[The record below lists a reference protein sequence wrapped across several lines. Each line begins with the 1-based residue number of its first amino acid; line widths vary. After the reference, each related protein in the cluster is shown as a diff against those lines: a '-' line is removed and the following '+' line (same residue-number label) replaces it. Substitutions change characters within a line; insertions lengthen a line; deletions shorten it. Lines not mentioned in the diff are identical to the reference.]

1 MKILMLADVLDVGGA
16 ETHIETLAR
25 ELKKRGNLVAVASR
39 GGRIA
44 EKMRKS
50 GLSHANL
57 QRSSG
62 KSGKNTSFALEIFLD
77 FVKISRV
84 ISKNR
89 PDIVHAHTRKT
100 AFLAKPVCRAL
111 KIPLIVTAHAKFSM
125 KFPKAALSVW
135 GDRTIAVSEDVA
147 RHVASHSAHKNLRI
161 SVINNGISLES
172 EQKKYP
178 RDEKMHL
185 AELKIAKKRVIFV
198 SRLDGDCSRGAYIL
212 CEIAPYL
219 YKKYPEIQF
228 LIVGGGREFEKI
240 KQKAEE
246 TNRNTNR
253 ELIKMLGYV
262 ENPSQIYQKGD
273 LFVGVSRA
281 APEAMARGCAAV
293 LLGDEGYL
301 GLLDERSVSAARRT
315 NFTCRAE

>member
-1 MKILMLADVLDVGGA
+1 MKILMLADALDVGGA

-25 ELKKRGNLVAVASR
+25 ELKKCGNSVAVASR

-50 GLSHANL
+50 GISHVNL
-57 QRSSG
+57 PKTSG
-62 KSGKNTSFALEIFLD
+62 KSRKNTPCVLEIFLD
-77 FVKISRV
+77 FAKISRV

-89 PDIVHAHTRKT
+89 PDVVHAHTRKT

-147 RHVASHSAHKNLRI
+147 RHVASHCAHKNLQI
-161 SVINNGISLES
+161 SVINNGISLENG
-172 EQKKYP
+172 QKMPPK
-178 RDEKMHL
+178 DEKTHPVQK
-185 AELKIAKKRVIFV
+185 KIAKKRVIFA

-219 YKKYPEIQF
+219 YKKHPEIQI
-228 LIVGGGREFEKI
+228 LIIGGGSEFEKI
-240 KQKAEE
+240 KQKAEKI
-246 TNRNTNR
+246 NKNINR

-262 ENPSQIYQKGD
+262 ENPSRIYRNGD

-281 APEAMARGCAAV
+281 ALEAMARGCAAV
-293 LLGDEGYL
+293 LLGNEGYL
-301 GLLDERSVSAARRT
+301 GLLDECSISAARRT